1 MPHPSKCSTP
11 SAAAHSHTGTRD
23 ASSSSRAERRPRNDR
38 SVEILG
44 RSARSQSKGSKAKR
58 GLPVAHSR
66 PRGLTL
72 RILHRCLLLSLP
84 DDDQLSYTVVG
95 EQWKAEGSDEAAPLN
110 DLFNGEWDQD
120 AGDTV
125 QKEVRH
131 EQAATTTTTKAAS
144 RTTLRY
150 DTNAV
155 READSGRAPLSLLP
169 LHRQVSVFDRQQ
181 IHTST
186 ATAEQLI
193 RSQELDYDSAES
205 APSCWGRIDDTSM
218 SPKVFEAALAK
229 ARANEAQADE
239 ATNSKD

>member
-1 MPHPSKCSTP
+1 MLN
-11 SAAAHSHTGTRD
+11 AIR
-23 ASSSSRAERRPRNDR
+23 
-38 SVEILG
+38 
-44 RSARSQSKGSKAKR
+44 RSALAHGNKGRVVVVAGRAAPAQRS
-58 GLPVAHSR
+58 
-66 PRGLTL
+66 
-72 RILHRCLLLSLP
+72 
-84 DDDQLSYTVVG
+84 LSYTVVG

-125 QKEVRH
+125 QKE
-131 EQAATTTTTKAAS
+131 
-144 RTTLRY
+144 
-150 DTNAV
+150 
-155 READSGRAPLSLLP
+155 
-169 LHRQVSVFDRQQ
+169 VSVFDRQQ